1 MSRFQTSRNAAVNQ
15 PFPRSCFLIAEKKID
30 LIEERLSNIEELLR
44 SLTNPGGAPSWDP
57 VRARH
62 ITPSASTIGDASA
75 LTQDGADS
83 DSAFEGDLSLTAHT
97 MFASEFIENAVQR
110 TSLQDVPP
118 NMHAALSSLRQI
130 VSMQNKVSS
139 TKEFRFRSQQPLPPG
154 GLHDLPMPPMNAV
167 VALLKHM
174 KGK

>member
-1 MSRFQTSRNAAVNQ
+1 
-15 PFPRSCFLIAEKKID
+15 
-30 LIEERLSNIEELLR
+30 
-44 SLTNPGGAPSWDP
+44 
-57 VRARH
+57 
-62 ITPSASTIGDASA
+62 
-75 LTQDGADS
+75 
-83 DSAFEGDLSLTAHT
+83 
-97 MFASEFIENAVQR
+97 MFASDFIENAVQR

-154 GLHDLPMPPMNAV
+154 GLPDLPMPPMNAV

-174 KGK
+174 KGRSPAALALWSGSS